1 MRVRGADAAGFS
13 LAEVIIAVFIL
24 GIIAMA
30 LLPALINGLR
40 FASTQALVASAT
52 RQLNAL
58 IEDARESH
66 KCLDIDPIAPA
77 TFDRFAIDDSGYI
90 CTPGSVNT
98 ITLTARDDAGQ
109 ILVTVTAKVLVD
121 S

>member
-13 LAEVIIAVFIL
+13 LAEVVIAVFIL

-40 FASTQALVASAT
+40 FASSQSIVATAT
-52 RQLNAL
+52 RQVNAL
-58 IEDARESH
+58 IEEARESH
-66 KCLDIDPIAPA
+66 KCLDIDLLTPA
-77 TFDRFAIDDSGYI
+77 TFDRFAIDDSGYT
-90 CTPGSVNT
+90 CAPGAVNT
-98 ITLTARDDAGQ
+98 ITLTARDGAGQ